1 MIRFRDM
8 VWLVRGGFDESGFTL
23 GLNHVHS
30 VDAYTGFGSLRTTN
44 TTNPQGQKM
53 NLFAYLDPG
62 SSTLII
68 QAVLGGTAGA
78 AVLFKTMGNK
88 FKRKNKAEDG
98 AGDSEIGAGGS
109 EIGAGGSE
117 AVEAAEPSVRP
128 QTSD

>member
-1 MIRFRDM
+1 
-8 VWLVRGGFDESGFTL
+8 
-23 GLNHVHS
+23 
-30 VDAYTGFGSLRTTN
+30 
-44 TTNPQGQKM
+44 M

-88 FKRKNKAEDG
+88 FKRKNKAEEG
-98 AGDSEIGAGGS
+98 AGDTQNASGA
-109 EIGAGGSE
+109 SE
-117 AVEAAEPSVRP
+117 AGAEASETGVGASEAAEVAEPSVRP

>member
-1 MIRFRDM
+1 M

-88 FKRKNKAEDG
+88 FKRKNKTEEGAVASEDG
-98 AGDSEIGAGGS
+98 EDSASDGAV
-109 EIGAGGSE
+109 A
-117 AVEAAEPSVRP
+117 EAAEPSARP

>member
-1 MIRFRDM
+1 
-8 VWLVRGGFDESGFTL
+8 
-23 GLNHVHS
+23 
-30 VDAYTGFGSLRTTN
+30 
-44 TTNPQGQKM
+44 M

-88 FKRKNKAEDG
+88 FKRKNKAEDDAVASADG
-98 AGDSEIGAGGS
+98 AGDGGDGAGNG
-109 EIGAGGSE
+109 EAAE
-117 AVEAAEPSVRP
+117 AVEPSVRP

>member
-1 MIRFRDM
+1 
-8 VWLVRGGFDESGFTL
+8 
-23 GLNHVHS
+23 
-30 VDAYTGFGSLRTTN
+30 
-44 TTNPQGQKM
+44 M

-98 AGDSEIGAGGS
+98 AGDSEAGAGD
-109 EIGAGGSE
+109 SE
-117 AVEAAEPSVRP
+117 AAEVAEPSVRP